1 MQTRN
6 ERIQARQSTAVRN
19 GRSHPPA
26 EMQANPGFVDE
37 RPTSLVQQRLQKI
50 ADDSPSVE
58 RVQTLHKM
66 TDQQSDPGRTI
77 QRREGVVQR
86 RFDAGIGSGWH
97 IHYGEHVKYASTNAT
112 RVNFS
117 GRTRRQIGYAWE
129 QAIQANGLAGT
140 KNDSDFIACKTWI
153 RDHID

>member
-1 MQTRN
+1 
-6 ERIQARQSTAVRN
+6 
-19 GRSHPPA
+19 
-26 EMQANPGFVDE
+26 
-37 RPTSLVQQRLQKI
+37 
-50 ADDSPSVE
+50 
-58 RVQTLHKM
+58 M
-66 TDQQSDPGRTI
+66 TDRRSDSKPVLR
-77 QRREGVVQR
+77 RREGVIQR
-86 RFDAGIGSGWH
+86 RFDPGIGSGWH